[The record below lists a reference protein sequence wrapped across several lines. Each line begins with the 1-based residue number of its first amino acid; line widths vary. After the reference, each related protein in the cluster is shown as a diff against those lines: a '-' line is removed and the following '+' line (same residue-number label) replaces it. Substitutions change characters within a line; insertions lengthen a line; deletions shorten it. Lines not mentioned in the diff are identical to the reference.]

1 MYNDHNI
8 RKISQ
13 LKKPPPQKKKKKDT
27 YTTTAKIPISVAGRS
42 VAETLP

>member
-13 LKKPPPQKKKKKDT
+13 LKKPPPQKKKEDT
-27 YTTTAKIPISVAGRS
+27 YTTTAKIPVSVAGRS